1 MIRTTLTL
9 TTLCLI
15 GVALPASAAGDVAP
29 EIHDLCIKAA
39 DYRGCV
45 EAQKGTPEY
54 LGNKCR
60 AGYAYVGAG
69 NCQKVTC
76 SFTGIGGGDRHDPI
90 VAGKSTWKCGTKVNW
105 WSYSGIDRGH
115 LKLGAISPITQSKDC
130 PSVEPKIGWNSS
142 CEHAKPGWKA
152 AEAEVNRPK
161 CDAKLVPFECDW
173 NAYLEANPATKAW
186 AAANPAMAEQ
196 ERIKMTADPKK
207 E

>member
-1 MIRTTLTL
+1 MKILL
-9 TTLCLI
+9 APLLI
-15 GVALPASAAGDVAP
+15 AVSLPAFAAGDVAP

-54 LGNKCR
+54 LGNKCK

-90 VAGKSTWKCGTKVNW
+90 VAGKSNWKCGTKINW

-115 LKLGAISPITQSKDC
+115 LKLGAVSPITQSKDC

-152 AEAEVNRPK
+152 EAEAEAKRPK

-173 NAYLEANPATKAW
+173 DVYLEANPATKAW
-186 AAANPAMAEQ
+186 AVANPAMAEQ
-196 ERIKMTADPKK
+196 ERIKMTADPQK
-207 E
+207 